1 MGYSSNCRAITK
13 MTTLTTFVVE
23 RSRHVCK
30 VSPKIGG
37 IKNTPLYFTYLL
49 PKKTLCDTFN
59 YQYYNLR
66 SIQSR
71 PFKAFA
77 KIWSKLPTKK
87 IMRKIRPSTHLSTKV
102 LLSQYILVQQTRS
115 ILTFCLRNYG
125 GTGWKIGAA
134 PSPLIFLTGCRA
146 TLCLWQYDT
155 KGPRCFGC
163 SRPRQT
169 QGIFGIMFKAEGVI
183 WFGAE

>member
-1 MGYSSNCRAITK
+1 MIQIAN
-13 MTTLTTFVVE
+13 E
-23 RSRHVCK
+23 
-30 VSPKIGG
+30 KI
-37 IKNTPLYFTYLL
+37 I
-49 PKKTLCDTFN
+49 
-59 YQYYNLR
+59 
-66 SIQSR
+66 
-71 PFKAFA
+71 
-77 KIWSKLPTKK
+77 
-87 IMRKIRPSTHLSTKV
+87 RKIRPSTHLSTKV

-183 WFGAE
+183 WFRVVMGTILTYYGSISKYYYQYDFWRRHQCRWKSSTNLNGNARM